1 MASGQPMGR
10 LRAQTMPIAI
20 LLVVATGCTGSP
32 SANATPSPPPPV
44 TVVLEESTFV
54 PPGGAAIDGVPA
66 LTVPVGTTVTWTNR
80 DAIDHTATEYLN
92 GFSKPDA
99 RFDLELPP
107 GASGSYT
114 FDAAGTYEVGCVPHP
129 AMQLLV
135 IVEWRPI

>member
-1 MASGQPMGR
+1 MVNRRCMARIQACGLALAG
-10 LRAQTMPIAI
+10 A
-20 LLVVATGCTGSP
+20 LLFLTTACTAPAASPTHSP
-32 SANATPSPPPPV
+32 SPSV

-99 RFDLELPP
+99 RFDLELAPE
-107 GASGSYT
+107 ASGSYT
-114 FDAAGTYEVGCVPHP
+114 FDEPGTYEVGCVPHP
-129 AMQLLV
+129 TMQMLV
-135 IVEWRPI
+135 IVE